1 MAILFRILH
10 YILYIITNPDSVWG
24 SYLTVSQLPE
34 RDKGID
40 VAATYDLHNYIS
52 SNIHL
57 IAELHSIRY
66 SWLFPRKLL
75 LKHTFHHQYY
85 PYHRIMPALSHDHD
99 GFQEFPNSLLPFSKK
114 HTTFFPKAYYLF
126 INSIVP
132 ILKSNH
138 SFSCNAKCFS

>member
-1 MAILFRILH
+1 MHISFFQFKTTVILSGNLSVILKTSNVF
-10 YILYIITNPDSVWG
+10 LKTFDVFEKITVVFSG
-24 SYLTVSQLPE
+24 
-34 RDKGID
+34 RK
-40 VAATYDLHNYIS
+40 IS

-99 GFQEFPNSLLPFSKK
+99 GFREFPNSILPFSKK